1 MGGKGR
7 ERVKKSKVCA
17 LLLTCSSVE
26 VKSALRIQDLIL
38 RRATSNLRVIS
49 LSFSLR
55 LSALSPLSFSLSL
68 SQSRSLS
75 VERDSGFWR
84 NRLKFMRKAGIGVSR
99 KIYPKTRLNSST
111 FSDSFSIVKYKKNNL
126 RLILSKKTGSFRKW
140 ENFLYLIM
148 VTFTSNFH

>member
-1 MGGKGR
+1 M
-7 ERVKKSKVCA
+7 CA

-55 LSALSPLSFSLSL
+55 LSALSPLSFSLSLSL

-126 RLILSKKTGSFRKW
+126 RLILSNKTGSFRKW